1 MLSAVLRGVY
11 TSVSLDPALIEDVV
25 VGNVLPPGGGASAAR
40 MASLHAG
47 IPNSSA
53 VNTVN
58 RQCSSGLTAINQVAL
73 EILSGQIDIG
83 IGMLFIF
90 PCTGLLISIA
100 PGAGVESM
108 TAGYGSRA
116 LAPTSEKVLS
126 NQEAADCLIPMGI
139 TSENV
144 AADYKISRDVQDEF
158 AAKSFQK
165 AAKAQVRFS
174 IPGHALRVE

>member
-1 MLSAVLRGVY
+1 MLSAVLRAVY
-11 TSVSLDPALIEDVV
+11 SSVSLDPSLIEDVV

-58 RQCSSGLTAINQVAL
+58 RQCSSGLTAINQIAM

-83 IGMLFIF
+83 IGMTFDPLSSSLYQSNIVI
-90 PCTGLLISIA
+90 LLVS
-100 PGAGVESM
+100 GAGVESM
-108 TAGYGSRA
+108 TQGHDARAMGSV
-116 LAPTSEKVLS
+116 SEKVLS

-144 AADYKISRDVQDEF
+144 AADFKISRDIQDDF

-165 AAKAQVRFS
+165 AAKAQV
-174 IPGHALRVE
+174 